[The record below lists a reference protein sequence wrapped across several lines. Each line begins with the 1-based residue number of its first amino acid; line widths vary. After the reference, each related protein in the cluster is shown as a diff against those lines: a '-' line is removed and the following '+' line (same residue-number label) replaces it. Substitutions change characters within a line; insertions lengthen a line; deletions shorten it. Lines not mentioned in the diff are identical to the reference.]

1 MIKYYKI
8 IFQIIFLNIFIFF
21 NVNNIFRKTNKIS
34 IIIPTYNR
42 EKLIR
47 KSIQSVLN
55 QTYNNI
61 EIIIIDDCSHD
72 NTNKEV
78 KKIRD
83 NRIRYIKLR
92 KNKGANYC
100 RNLGIKKST
109 GEYISFLDSDDIFHK
124 NKLERQIKNMKI
136 NKSNFDFCKIRIYID
151 NTNIFKITFPN
162 SNQEKSI
169 LNGKIFDE
177 LCKGNFISTQSIL
190 IKKNILEKYLFD
202 EKIPRLQDYDLL
214 LRIIPKVKISYT
226 NKVLV
231 DLFLQKD
238 SIGSSLLKLENAIII
253 ILKKNYNLNLEQN
266 IYLLKNLNSLLENQK
281 NIKK

>member
-1 MIKYYKI
+1 MIKYFKI
-8 IFQIIFLNIFIFF
+8 IVQIVFLYIFIFF
-21 NVNNIFRKTNKIS
+21 NVNNIFRKINKIS
-34 IIIPTYNR
+34 VIIPTYNR

-55 QTYNNI
+55 QTYYYI

-78 KKIRD
+78 KKIKD
-83 NRIRYIKLR
+83 KRIRYIKLR

-100 RNLGIKKST
+100 RNLGIKKAT

-151 NTNIFKITFPN
+151 NTNIFKMIFPN
-162 SNQEKSI
+162 SFQEKSI

-190 IKKNILEKYLFD
+190 VKKNILEKYLFD
-202 EKIPRLQDYDLL
+202 ERMPRLQDYDLL

-226 NKVLV
+226 
-231 DLFLQKD
+231 
-238 SIGSSLLKLENAIII
+238 
-253 ILKKNYNLNLEQN
+253 KKY
-266 IYLLKNLNSLLENQK
+266 
-281 NIKK
+281 